1 MKHIAVPF
9 TIPLAILLLAA
20 CSEEKEAE
28 APPQPTLEQVRL
40 AEDLTPAD
48 EALADKY
55 DRSCRSCHSLA
66 DSGAP
71 LTGFTPAWTPRLEAR
86 GMEGMLASTKNGFK
100 NMPARG
106 LCADC
111 SDEEFTAMI
120 TFMIEGK

>member
-1 MKHIAVPF
+1 MKRLAIPF
-9 TIPLAILLLAA
+9 AILLLAA
-20 CSEEKEAE
+20 CSEEQKAE
-28 APPQPTLEQVRL
+28 PVSQPTPQQVRM

-71 LTGFTPAWTPRLEAR
+71 LTGFAPAWAPRLEAR
-86 GMEGMLASTKNGFK
+86 GMEGLLANTKAGFN

-111 SDEEFTAMI
+111 SDEEFTALI
-120 TFMIEGK
+120 TFMMEGQ